1 MPTKLEHGR
10 RRSRAKHVL
19 GVIGAVVAATVT
31 FTTAAAAAVVVHLDV
46 PTARRLVATQV
57 TTILGDTLA
66 GKVQI
71 ERIDHLG
78 LDGLRGVQAR
88 VVDPDGVQVLHV
100 VGVDAK
106 IHAVDIAKSA
116 LLEKG
121 PIRIAVDVARVGH
134 ADVEVSADATGKE
147 LRLAKAF
154 APRDPKPEPAQPE
167 KPGRGVLVEAPVV
180 ELGHLWAHGTPPGA
194 PLVDAEI
201 GNLRALA
208 HVDPKVT
215 RATIA
220 QVDLEAR
227 ALPKPGETRG
237 RLTGDVV
244 LPAPNGQAF
253 AVDATYAGKALGLPV
268 KLDGHT
274 DGKRVDAVLDAR
286 AEDPAGITALVGEGI
301 QLREAPT
308 AHVEVHGDL
317 PDLDAVGHVA
327 LGRGGRVDIRGRAHL
342 GEDGMRASARV
353 AARHVDLSKILPS
366 GPASDLGLDAQ
377 GDIALVD
384 GIARG
389 TVAVDTLPG
398 TLQGDAVPRVV
409 VRGEIDGPRGSAN
422 VRVLG
427 DTVPMEADL
436 ALFPEAG
443 DRVVEA
449 DIRAV
454 VPELA
459 RLPGPLAVAKG
470 RASVRAT
477 GRVALDAMTASAR
490 VSLLGDRIEASGQRV
505 REVNVLASVQG
516 PLKAPIIAVGA
527 RAEGVDAGGFVVPSV
542 AARTTVVLGE
552 GGTVVLRDAHVD
564 ANREEVHVGVSAAR
578 VALGGP
584 EIRVEGGVVDGL
596 GKPLRAD
603 VSKRGDTVRLA
614 VDAPEVDL
622 ARVAAFAGK
631 ADDIR
636 SGKLSLVTD
645 LSIAPHKVDGSVKA
659 KVANASVKTLDGGAL
674 ELEADVHDR
683 NATVGLSFAL
693 GKAGY
698 VKLSARDIA
707 AAGDPSLPG
716 SWGRASGAVDVDG
729 DIDLAKLRELVPGA
743 SERLSELSGRLT
755 VRGAVNR
762 STEGARPDVRVHVK
776 TRGLTLAGPVHE
788 EPPMDGV
795 EVTSVAPYR
804 SENLDVEADVSL
816 NAQTDEA
823 EVAFRAID
831 QTSVIVALDVKATLP
846 VEALLAGEAPRPLL
860 ERTPVSARLVVP
872 ERALSKMPAFFG
884 VASVS
889 GNVGLDLE
897 AWGTIRDPRVL
908 LVARGR
914 GVRSPAFG
922 VAKPADADMKLAY
935 DGHHADLDAALATD
949 GGKAHVTSRI
959 DLVASALFDAAPGT
973 ELPWRGGAKVELAS
987 FPLGS
992 IGAVANRRV
1001 HGRASGSVE
1010 LTGLHEDAKLQGHI
1024 DLADLAVGG
1033 SKIGKGVIDLGVKDG
1048 AAQASV
1054 RFDQQDGFIDL
1065 KAQAGLAWGKE
1076 LAPTPDPA
1084 RPLEATLGA
1093 KAFRLSVL
1101 GPFVTGPVNGLDGR
1115 LDGSAKVHLEDG
1127 KDPRLEGTLAIRDTR
1142 AQVTALGQELK
1153 DIRAKVDFQ
1162 PNGVIRVTDVLARG
1176 LTGEM
1181 RADATVR
1188 LQGMKLAG
1196 ATANFEIPQSEKFD
1210 LALQGQPLGQVWT
1223 KAKIDVTAKPGTNDL
1238 GIVVDIPKLGFI
1250 LPESTKSGVQELG
1263 PPEKVRVGMYK
1274 SPGRFVKLPLDR
1286 ADVVAAKRAA
1296 GAEKAPT
1303 PPTDPTSIEIVV
1315 KLREGVIERG
1325 NMARVVI
1332 EGEPHVLVGQEET
1345 AMSGQIRVREGKVD
1359 VRGKVFEVERG
1370 TVTFTGEPANPTVVA
1385 SASWEAADGTQVFAD
1400 FVGPVKTG
1408 KVNLRSEPQ
1417 RPQNEILALVL
1428 FGTADGANPTPRAQG
1443 ANDGGAAKTAVGLGG
1458 GLAAQGLT
1466 EALDDLAGIQA
1477 QARVDTTSSNNPRP
1491 ELEVQL
1497 TPKISLEVSHVLGTP
1512 PIAEPDKNYVSFD
1525 WRFRRNWSLET
1536 TFGDR
1541 GRAMVDAVWQK
1552 RY

>member
-10 RRSRAKHVL
+10 RRSRAKQVL

-31 FTTAAAAAVVVHLDV
+31 FTAASAAAVVVHLDV
-46 PTARRLVATQV
+46 PAARRLVATQA
-57 TTILGDTLA
+57 TRILDGTLA
-66 GKVQI
+66 GKVRI
-71 ERIDHLG
+71 ERIAHLG
-78 LDGLRGVQAR
+78 LDGLGGVDAR
-88 VVDPDGVQVLHV
+88 VTDPDGVDVLHV
-100 VGVDAK
+100 VSASAK
-106 IHAVDIAKSA
+106 IDAIDIAKSA
-116 LLEKG
+116 LGKG
-121 PIRIAVDVARVGH
+121 PIRIVIDAARVDH

-154 APRDPKPEPAQPE
+154 ALREPKPEPTQPE
-167 KPGRGVLVEAPVV
+167 PPGRGVVVEAPSI

-201 GNLRALA
+201 ADLRATA
-208 HVDPKVT
+208 HVDPDVT

-237 RLTGDVV
+237 RLAGGVV
-244 LPAPNGQAF
+244 LPAPSGQPF
-253 AVDATYAGKALGLPV
+253 AVSATYGGKVVGLPV
-268 KLDGHT
+268 KLEGHT
-274 DGKRVDAVLDAR
+274 DGKRIDAVLDAR
-286 AEDPAGITALVGEGI
+286 ADDPAGITALVGEGI

-327 LGRGGRVDIRGRAHL
+327 LGRGGRVDLRGRAHL
-342 GEDGMRASARV
+342 AEDGVRIDARA
-353 AARHVDLSKILPS
+353 AARHVDLSKVLPA
-366 GPASDLGLDAQ
+366 GPSSDLALDARAE
-377 GDIALVD
+377 IAISSGAVH
-384 GIARG
+384 G

-398 TLQGDAVPRVV
+398 TLEGDELPRVV
-409 VRGEIDGPRGSAN
+409 VRGELAGARGSAN

-427 DTVPMEADL
+427 DIAPIEADI
-436 ALFPEAG
+436 ALFPEDG
-443 DRVVEA
+443 DRIIEA
-449 DIRAV
+449 DVRAT
-454 VPELA
+454 VPELG

-470 RASVRAT
+470 RASLRAT
-477 GRVALDAMTASAR
+477 GRFALEAMTMSAR
-490 VSLLGDRIEASGQRV
+490 VNLDGERIEASDQRV
-505 REVNVLASVQG
+505 REIRALANVQG
-516 PLKAPIIAVGA
+516 SSKALLVSASA
-527 RAEGVDAGGFVVPSV
+527 RAEGLDAGGFVVPSLD
-542 AARTTVVLGE
+542 ARTLLVLEQGR
-552 GGTVVLRDAHVD
+552 GIVLRDTHVD
-564 ANREEVHVGVSAAR
+564 ANREEVHVGVSADR
-578 VALGGP
+578 VVVTGP
-584 EIRVEGGVVDGL
+584 ELRVEGGVVDGL
-596 GKPLRAD
+596 GAPLRVDA
-603 VSKRGDTVRLA
+603 SKRGPAIRLA
-614 VDAPEVDL
+614 VSAPSVDL
-622 ARVAAFAGK
+622 ARIAAFAGRSEV
-631 ADDIR
+631 R
-636 SGKLSLVTD
+636 SGTLSLAAD
-645 LSIAPHKVDGSVKA
+645 LAIEPRKVEGSVKG
-659 KVANASVKTLDGGAL
+659 KVADASVKTLEGAAL
-674 ELEADVHDR
+674 ELEAEVHDR
-683 NATVGLSFAL
+683 AATVGVSFAL

-698 VKLSARDIA
+698 VKLGARDIA
-707 AAGDPSLPG
+707 AAGDPSRPE
-716 SWGRASGAVDVDG
+716 SWARASGAVDIDG
-729 DIDLAKLRELVPGA
+729 DVDLARLRELVPGA
-743 SERLSELSGRLT
+743 SERLSELAGRLT
-755 VRGAVNR
+755 VHGAVMR
-762 STEGARPDVRVHVK
+762 SADRGRPDVRLHVK

-788 EPPMDGV
+788 EPPIDGV
-795 EVTSVAPYR
+795 DVTSIAPYR
-804 SENLDVEADVSL
+804 SEKLDLEADVSL
-816 NAQTDEA
+816 DAQTDEA

-831 QTSVIVALDVKATLP
+831 ERSVIAAFDAKATLP
-846 VEALLAGEAPRPLL
+846 VDGLLAGGSPVALL
-860 ERTPVSARLVVP
+860 ERTPVSARLIVP
-872 ERALSKMPAFFG
+872 SRALSKMPAFLG

-889 GNVGLDLE
+889 GSLGLDLE
-897 AWGTIRDPRVL
+897 ARGTMREPRVL

-914 GVRSPAFG
+914 GIRSPALG
-922 VAKPADADMKLAY
+922 VEKPADADVQLAY
-935 DGHHADLDAALATD
+935 DGHHADLDASLATD
-949 GGKAHVTSRI
+949 GGMAR
-959 DLVASALFDAAPGT
+959 VASRFDIDATALFDAAPGSA
-973 ELPWRGGAKVELAS
+973 LPWRGGARVELAS

-1001 HGRASGSVE
+1001 RGRASGAVE
-1010 LTGLHEDAKLQGHI
+1010 LTGLHENAKVQGHVE
-1024 DLADLAVGG
+1024 LADLAVGG
-1033 SKIGKGVIDLGVKDG
+1033 SEIGKGVIDLGVKDG
-1048 AAQASV
+1048 AARASV
-1054 RFDQQDGFIDL
+1054 RFDQPDGFVDL
-1065 KAQAGLAWGKE
+1065 RAEAGLAWGKE
-1076 LAPTPDPA
+1076 IVPTPDEA
-1084 RPLEATLGA
+1084 RPLEATLAA

-1101 GPFVTGPVNGLDGR
+1101 GPFVSGPVNGLDGR
-1115 LDGSAKVHLEDG
+1115 LDGNAKVRLEDG
-1127 KDPRLEGTLAIRDTR
+1127 KGPRLEGSLAVRDAR
-1142 AQVTALGQELK
+1142 AQITALGQELK
-1153 DIRAKVDFQ
+1153 DIRAKVAFQ

-1188 LQGMKLAG
+1188 LQGMRLAG
-1196 ATANFEIPQSEKFD
+1196 ATANFEIPESEKLD

-1223 KAKIDVTAKPGTNDL
+1223 KAKIDVTTKPGTNDL
-1238 GIVVDIPKLGFI
+1238 GVVVDIPKLGFI

-1274 SPGRFVKLPLDR
+1274 TPGRFVKLPLDR

-1296 GAEKAPT
+1296 GTKDAEEPAA
-1303 PPTDPTSIEIVV
+1303 DPTSIEVTV
-1315 KLREGVIERG
+1315 KLREGIIERG

-1332 EGEPHVLVGQEET
+1332 EGEPRVLIGQDET

-1408 KVNLRSEPQ
+1408 KVTLRSEPQ

-1443 ANDGGAAKTAVGLGG
+1443 ASDGGTAKTAAGLGG